1 MQNLV
6 GAKAVDIAA
15 IDKRVIL
22 VATDISPA
30 ETSQI
35 QLEKI
40 KGLVTDLGGKT
51 SHTGIIARTLEIPAV
66 QGLDNAT
73 RTNKKR

>member
-1 MQNLV
+1 MYLTVLCRNLI
-6 GAKAVDIAA
+6 GAKQVNIGE

-22 VATDISPA
+22 VAHDLSPA

-40 KGLVTDLGGKT
+40 KGFVTDVAEKHL
-51 SHTGIIARTLEIPAV
+51 IPAS
-66 QGLDNAT
+66 
-73 RTNKKR
+73 